1 MNYRKMIAS
10 LEAVVE
16 NETAVETRPV
26 TDNIMA
32 SVPVKTEVQNE
43 QPAKLDEVVV
53 ETNPTDVSTDI
64 ISSDLEPT
72 SGLGVQIN
80 QDLDDLEMVN
90 SALEAY
96 HTILKKNMEQ
106 HGILDRQVMLA
117 VNHSLECFGLSPI
130 TNRFVSLEA
139 EEYSSTALVS
149 KQAASNDYIGRL
161 GDKISD
167 TGRRIAE
174 AFRKFIEWI
183 QNFYRTWLRG
193 IGSTKDKV
201 KELLL
206 KVEKTKEF
214 KPVKISAPRAL
225 CISNEFVLN
234 NEAEFDRTLNV
245 YTDALKL
252 ITEDGP
258 HLARK
263 YDQDVDEL
271 AKNSENPEDA
281 FGKILGINQQ
291 LCNTIESSHIYKK
304 LDKGRDELDLEGEY
318 VVSDATAGNY
328 RFYIETRSYKDVPYI
343 QIGFKEQSGLDVP
356 HEVEFLPDRQRVVHI
371 LKNLLK
377 GYDEFGTKF
386 YTMDNTERST
396 VKSMLPLGNS
406 FVELYVKTLRGLF
419 GSVTDV
425 VGQYDRF
432 GLAVCKVIEKSI
444 VE

>member
-16 NETAVETRPV
+16 NETTVETRPV

-53 ETNPTDVSTDI
+53 ETNPTDVNIDTL
-64 ISSDLEPT
+64 SSDLEPANDQ
-72 SGLGVQIN
+72 GAQIN

-96 HTILKKNMEQ
+96 HTILKKSMGQ

-117 VNHSLECFGLSPI
+117 VNHSLECFGLNPI

-201 KELLL
+201 KELLV
-206 KVEKTKEF
+206 KAEKTKEF
-214 KPVKISAPRAL
+214 KPVKIASPRAL
-225 CISNEFVLN
+225 CIGNEFVLN
-234 NEAEFDRTLNV
+234 NEAEFDRTLNIYYGAIKFV
-245 YTDALKL
+245 
-252 ITEDGP
+252 TEDGP
-258 HLARK
+258 QAARQYNGNVSNLIK
-263 YDQDVDEL
+263 GQDVDEAFKML
-271 AKNSENPEDA
+271 A
-281 FGKILGINQQ
+281 GINHT
-291 LCNTIESSHIYKK
+291 LYSNIESSRLYKQ
-304 LDKGRDELDLEGEY
+304 LDQGRDELDLEGEY
-318 VVSDATAGNY
+318 VVSGPAAGNY
-328 RFYIETRSYKDVPYI
+328 RFYMETRGYKDVPYI

-356 HEVEFLPDRQRVVHI
+356 HEVEFLPDRQRVTHI

-386 YTMDNTERST
+386 YTMDHTERST